1 MKNMEHNNFQGVRT
15 TSRDSS
21 VGLVCHYQFENGSSQ
36 FLFLDDAENGAVLN
50 NSLSFFTENFV
61 QSLASSNGLILLSGY
76 SVDQPC
82 YYVFNP
88 LTKNSH
94 LIPQAST
101 LGRII
106 RIGLAYD
113 GSQFEVVIVEA
124 GSSSE
129 SNGLE
134 LHIFSSGTGCWSR
147 KHLTNLTLPSL
158 PEFEFQEL
166 GTPPLYSNGGIHWEI
181 AGYLLVYQVKGSHCE
196 LFELPNLFDDWSWQ
210 STMTYRRSLCESGG
224 RVYYCYTDFDGF
236 HIWDLLNEDDILGTY
251 YACIDSKRFRWRLV
265 QSIMHE
271 VFISKYQIFYGRFID
286 WEPYKISPIGYSEQ
300 ARSIYLQIPGT
311 VVSYNFDTG
320 IMRTI
325 CNYSYPGINFNCCKF
340 LPLIASGVT
349 NGTREVDLLPKEQM
363 ELNLPI
369 AEMET
374 LSL

>member
-1 MKNMEHNNFQGVRT
+1 MKNMEYNNFQGVRT

-50 NSLSFFTENFV
+50 HSLSFFTENFV

-82 YYVFNP
+82 YYVFNSH
-88 LTKNSH
+88 TKNSH
-94 LIPQAST
+94 MIPQAST

-134 LHIFSSGTGCWSR
+134 LHIFSSGTGSWSR
-147 KHLTNLTLPSL
+147 KHLTDLTLPSL

-166 GTPPLYSNGGIHWEI
+166 GTPPLYSNGAIHWEI
-181 AGYLLVYQVKGSHCE
+181 A
-196 LFELPNLFDDWSWQ
+196 
-210 STMTYRRSLCESGG
+210 
-224 RVYYCYTDFDGF
+224 
-236 HIWDLLNEDDILGTY
+236 
-251 YACIDSKRFRWRLV
+251 
-265 QSIMHE
+265 
-271 VFISKYQIFYGRFID
+271 
-286 WEPYKISPIGYSEQ
+286 
-300 ARSIYLQIPGT
+300 
-311 VVSYNFDTG
+311 G

-325 CNYSYPGINFNCCKF
+325 CNYSYAGINFNCCKF